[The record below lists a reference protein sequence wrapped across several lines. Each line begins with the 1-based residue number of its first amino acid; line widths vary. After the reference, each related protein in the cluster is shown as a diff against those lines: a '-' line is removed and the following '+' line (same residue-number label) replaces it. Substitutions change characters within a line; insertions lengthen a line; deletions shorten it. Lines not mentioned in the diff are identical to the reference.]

1 MTRLRIGRPCAA
13 LIVAPHA
20 DDETIG
26 AYGLI
31 RALMSRGT
39 RVRVLVVTDGTAS
52 HPNSSRWPPE
62 RLKRERRRETRR
74 AMRGVGIGAGAIRF
88 LDLPDGAMQ
97 HLDPG
102 QLRPIARAARRVR
115 DLHLIVGPTPDDDH
129 ADHRITASVLA
140 RTRLPGVRR
149 VAYEVWSPTDRR
161 PHGTALV
168 LAGAT
173 QAGKRRTVR
182 GYRTQ
187 TGAIVDDPAGF
198 ALTPRQIAGFSRQ
211 YELFRERR

>member
-1 MTRLRIGRPCAA
+1 MRCLRIGYPRAA
-13 LIVAPHA
+13 LIIAPHA

-31 RALMSRGT
+31 RALRSRGT
-39 RVRVLVVTDGTAS
+39 RVSVLVVTDGTAS
-52 HPNSSRWPPE
+52 HPNSPRWPPE

-74 AMRGVGIGAGAIRF
+74 AMRGLGIAAGAIRF

-97 HLDPG
+97 HVGPR
-102 QLRPIARAARRVR
+102 QLRPIARMARRVR
-115 DLHLIVGPTPDDDH
+115 DLDLLVGPTPNDDH
-129 ADHRITASVLA
+129 PDHRVTASVLA
-140 RTRLPGVRR
+140 RARLPGARR
-149 VAYEVWSPTDRR
+149 LAYEVWSPIDRSPR
-161 PHGTALV
+161 GAALV
-168 LAGAT
+168 LGGAV

-198 ALTPRQIAGFSRQ
+198 ALTPRQIAGFTRPR
-211 YELFRERR
+211 ELFRERR

>member
-1 MTRLRIGRPCAA
+1 MRRLRIGRPRAA

-39 RVRVLVVTDGTAS
+39 RVSVLVVTDGTAS
-52 HPNSSRWPPE
+52 HPNSPRWPPE

-74 AMRGVGIGAGAIRF
+74 AMRWLGIAAGAIRF

-97 HLDPG
+97 HVGPG
-102 QLRPIARAARRVR
+102 RRRAIARAARRVR
-115 DLHLIVGPTPDDDH
+115 DLGMIVGPTPDDDH
-129 ADHRITASVLA
+129 ADHRVTASMLA
-140 RTRLPGVRR
+140 QTRLPGVRR
-149 VAYEVWSPTDRR
+149 LAYEVWSPTDRR
-161 PHGTALV
+161 PRGAALV
-168 LAGAT
+168 LGGVV
-173 QAGKRRTVR
+173 QASKRRTVR

-187 TGAIVDDPAGF
+187 TGAIVDDPGGF
-198 ALTPRQIAGFSRQ
+198 ALTPRQIAGFSRPC
-211 YELFRERR
+211 ELFRERR